1 MNAPPLQLID
11 GSLYGGEEES
21 TFKRADGCA
30 AHTAGYFQITN
41 KTDSIFAIRVALTG
55 GNIYRECSRPS
66 YRPVLPHESVYGEFP
81 SNVQGLDVMIL
92 HGNPNLTPRSGSI
105 IYDPRAPGVTLE
117 DIAPCARVDNFQE
130 MSLYTILSRE
140 KNTVVKYKGFGV
152 LEARQGTI
160 TKISKGFISLFK
172 KKEEG
177 DVSSPPAR
185 GTMDMKTNVTA
196 DEIVLMYSTSQRKVG
211 GG

>member
-11 GSLYGGEEES
+11 GSLYGDDEET

-30 AHTAGYFQITN
+30 AHSSGYFEITN
-41 KTDSIFAIRVALTG
+41 KTDSIFAVRVAFTG

-66 YRPVLPHESVYGEFP
+66 YCAVLPHESVYAEYP
-81 SNVQGLDVMIL
+81 PNINGLDVMIL
-92 HGNPNLTPRSGSI
+92 HGNPNLTPRSGRI
-105 IYDPRAPGVTLE
+105 ISDPRGHGVTLE
-117 DIAPCARVDNFQE
+117 DIAPCARIDNFQDLT
-130 MSLYTILSRE
+130 LYTILSRD

-172 KKEEG
+172 KKDE
-177 DVSSPPAR
+177 STNNSQAN
-185 GTMDMKTNVTA
+185 GTMDMKTNVTGTDIA
-196 DEIVLMYSTSQRKVG
+196 LIYSTAERKG
-211 GG
+211 G